1 MTSPLSAS
9 HSAVLSST
17 SVTTSV
23 VSSPGRGR
31 HECPRKLRLR
41 LRWYSSST
49 APPTNTHARN
59 ASTEPRIALTYLVAL
74 PLPSPPGR
82 AATSSGTAASTM
94 PSAARYEARTASGV
108 PALSRKAAASA
119 ANAAVTVAWP
129 APSASL
135 LPFVTRA
142 RMSSSP
148 RRMRSSLAAFGC
160 SASMGGG
167 RLERGPLASVM
178 AVQGCPEPNT
188 LQCSASTT
196 SLSSLSRESSLAC
209 HAAMWCPCMQPCRCC
224 L

>member
-160 SASMGGG
+160 SSMSLEACSHSTVASPSYP
-167 RLERGPLASVM
+167 RLVHSSITSALVLKWDVRNGPAYVSSSSSKERASD
-178 AVQGCPEPNT
+178 
-188 LQCSASTT
+188 SAS
-196 SLSSLSRESSLAC
+196 A
-209 HAAMWCPCMQPCRCC
+209 W
-224 L
+224 